1 MRKAALV
8 LFLMSGAVSYAPAQE
23 TFAYH
28 AFPGSRTYLGVNVAE
43 VDSERARELKLKEER
58 GVEIK
63 KVEPGS
69 PAEKAGLK
77 ENDVVLE
84 YNGQRVEG
92 TEGFQRMVRET
103 PAGRTARMQV
113 SRDGNVQNLTATL
126 AQRKEVTFNKEFSVK
141 MPPMPPMPPMPA
153 MPPMPSFDVPK
164 SVTTIRTPRVG
175 LETESL
181 SGQLADF
188 FGVKEGVLVRSV
200 DKDSPAEKAGL
211 RAGDVV
217 LKVDG
222 QRVNRPRDVT
232 DELRNSWD
240 KKTVPVVVMRNK
252 KEMTVN
258 VELPERSGD
267 LRRGRTVR
275 LEQRDL

>member
-1 MRKAALV
+1 MRKTALV
-8 LFLMSGAVSYAPAQE
+8 LFLMPWAATYAPAQE
-23 TFAYH
+23 AFTLH

-43 VDSERARELKLKEER
+43 VNTDRARELKLKEER

-77 ENDVVLE
+77 ETDVVLE

-92 TEGFQRMVRET
+92 TESFIRMVRET
-103 PAGRTARMQV
+103 PAGRTAKMQV
-113 SRDGNVQNLTATL
+113 SRDGNVQTLTATL
-126 AQRKEVTFNKEFSVK
+126 AQRKETVFNKNFSVTI
-141 MPPMPPMPPMPA
+141 PPLPPMPPMPA
-153 MPPMPSFDVPK
+153 MPGMPNFEVPR
-164 SVTTIRTPRVG
+164 SVLTIRTPRVG

-200 DKDSPAEKAGL
+200 DKDSPADKAGL
-211 RAGDVV
+211 KAGDVV

-252 KEMTVN
+252 KEMTLN

-267 LRRGRTVR
+267 VRRGRTVR
-275 LEQRDL
+275 LEQEQL

>member
-1 MRKAALV
+1 
-8 LFLMSGAVSYAPAQE
+8 
-23 TFAYH
+23 
-28 AFPGSRTYLGVNVAE
+28 
-43 VDSERARELKLKEER
+43 
-58 GVEIK
+58 
-63 KVEPGS
+63 
-69 PAEKAGLK
+69 
-77 ENDVVLE
+77 
-84 YNGQRVEG
+84 
-92 TEGFQRMVRET
+92 
-103 PAGRTARMQV
+103 
-113 SRDGNVQNLTATL
+113 
-126 AQRKEVTFNKEFSVK
+126 
-141 MPPMPPMPPMPA
+141 
-153 MPPMPSFDVPK
+153 
-164 SVTTIRTPRVG
+164 
-175 LETESL
+175 
-181 SGQLADF
+181 LADF

-267 LRRGRTVR
+267 LKPRRPVR

>member
-1 MRKAALV
+1 MAWCLLLAASL
-8 LFLMSGAVSYAPAQE
+8 APAASAQDPYVYLNV
-23 TFAYH
+23 FRS
-28 AFPGSRTYLGVNVAE
+28 GSFLGVNVAE
-43 VDSERARELKLKEER
+43 VDAERARELKLKEER

-63 KVEPGS
+63 RVEPGS

-77 ENDVVLE
+77 EGDVVLE

-92 TEGFQRMVRET
+92 TESFIRMVRET
-103 PAGRTARMQV
+103 PVGRTARMQI
-113 SRDGNVQNLTATL
+113 SRDGNLQTVTAVL
-126 AQRKEVTFNKEFSVK
+126 GQRKDGAFGRNFSVTV
-141 MPPMPPMPPMPA
+141 PPVPPLPPIPNI
-153 MPPMPSFDVPK
+153 DVPR
-164 SVTTIRTPRVG
+164 SVITLRTPRVG

-200 DKDSPAEKAGL
+200 DKGSPAEKAGFK
-211 RAGDVV
+211 AGDVI

-222 QRVNRPRDVT
+222 RPVSRPRDVS

-240 KKTVPVVVMRNK
+240 KKTVPVVVMRAK
-252 KEMTVN
+252 KELTLN
-258 VELPERSGD
+258 VDLPERSET

-275 LEQRDL
+275 MEQERL

>member
-1 MRKAALV
+1 MAWCLLLAASL
-8 LFLMSGAVSYAPAQE
+8 APAASAQDPY
-23 TFAYH
+23 AYLNV
-28 AFPGSRTYLGVNVAE
+28 FRSGSFLGVNVAE
-43 VDSERARELKLKEER
+43 VDAERARELKLKEER

-63 KVEPGS
+63 RVEPGS

-77 ENDVVLE
+77 EGDVVLE

-92 TEGFQRMVRET
+92 TESFIRMVRET
-103 PAGRTARMQV
+103 PVGRTARMQI
-113 SRDGNVQNLTATL
+113 SRDGNLQTVTAVL
-126 AQRKEVTFNKEFSVK
+126 GQRKDGAFGRNFSVTV
-141 MPPMPPMPPMPA
+141 PPVPPLPPIPNI
-153 MPPMPSFDVPK
+153 DVPR
-164 SVTTIRTPRVG
+164 SVITLRTPRVG

-200 DKDSPAEKAGL
+200 DKGSPAEKAGFK
-211 RAGDVV
+211 AGDVI

-222 QRVNRPRDVT
+222 RPVSRPRDVS

-240 KKTVPVVVMRNK
+240 KKTVPVVVMRAK
-252 KEMTVN
+252 KELTLN
-258 VELPERSGD
+258 VDLPERSET

-275 LEQRDL
+275 MEQERL